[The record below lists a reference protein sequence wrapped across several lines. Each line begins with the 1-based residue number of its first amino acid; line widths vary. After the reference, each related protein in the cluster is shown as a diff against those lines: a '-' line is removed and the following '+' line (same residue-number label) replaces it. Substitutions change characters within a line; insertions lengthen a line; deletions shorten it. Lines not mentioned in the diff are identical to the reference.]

1 MNHIIIQLINNTID
15 QISVYPTIMQ
25 ILQFLHIVMKNTN
38 KYDEYQLRQS
48 AKNSVSINKNQY
60 FELK

>member
-1 MNHIIIQLINNTID
+1 
-15 QISVYPTIMQ
+15 MQ